1 MTSKNSLPPSHRHP
15 RDSSGATDLR
25 AELDLQSR
33 LKLADSRVSLPEI
46 SIVGVEQRIKQR
58 RQRRRFARL
67 ALTAAAVVM
76 AGVYLNHVNLNHVNL
91 NHVNLNHVNLNQQNL
106 NRQNPSL
113 VESTAGNAKDA
124 KKAATASQQKSEAVE
139 VATTSNEWITDF
151 DQSHAMDVAL
161 ELELWAKERELARVT
176 QKQKQA
182 RREYYA
188 AIRHNAEIGYLLKAS
203 ATDNLSQ

>member
-67 ALTAAAVVM
+67 ALTAATVVM
-76 AGVYLNHVNLNHVNL
+76 AGVY
-91 NHVNLNHVNLNQQNL
+91 LNHVNLNQQNL

-113 VESTAGNAKDA
+113 VESTACNAKDA
-124 KKAATASQQKSEAVE
+124 KKAATASQQKSETVE

-203 ATDNLSQ
+203 ATDNLTQ